1 MKTITID
8 DFNTTF
14 PCIEKESINNLDPQ
28 NQKLFLDL
36 WSKYY
41 SFLLEYINRKVN
53 LNKYDKEMESLNK
66 VPAEEKDIYQS
77 LAEEKGLSYIYVRN
91 NVHVE
96 RLSSEE
102 IEVLNNNNEYNEE
115 VEKLI
120 ASTYGR
126 LIVENHGEPGT
137 TINFGPPVENFLIPN
152 NVLVV
157 GIRYDLRGSGE
168 NEEEDN
174 KKETIFNDVRYNL
187 AKSLNETLEYPTY
200 VIQYDEFSVKPLK
213 KNPSNLTR

>member
-1 MKTITID
+1 MPSAFKCWLS
-8 DFNTTF
+8 TTF
-14 PCIEKESINNLDPQ
+14 IISWWWIK
-28 NQKLFLDL
+28 
-36 WSKYY
+36 
-41 SFLLEYINRKVN
+41 
-53 LNKYDKEMESLNK
+53 
-66 VPAEEKDIYQS
+66 
-77 LAEEKGLSYIYVRN
+77 EKGLSYIYIRN

-96 RLSSEE
+96 RLSSDE

-120 ASTYGR
+120 ESTYQR

-157 GIRYDLRGSGE
+157 GIRYDLRASGE